1 MCVRG
6 ERKFMQKMIMAG
18 NALLIPAN
26 LSNYFL
32 IRRLGVSEGIGDGV
46 TGLLFGAAIG
56 CFILG
61 LRQRNS

>member
-6 ERKFMQKMIMAG
+6 ERKFMQKMFVAG

-32 IRRLGVSEGIGDGV
+32 IRRLGVSDGIGDGV
-46 TGLLFGAAIG
+46 TGLLFGAAIA

-61 LRQRNS
+61 LRQRNA

>member
-6 ERKFMQKMIMAG
+6 ENKFMRKMIVAG

-46 TGLLFGAAIG
+46 TGLLFGAAIA
-56 CFILG
+56 CFVVG
-61 LRQRNS
+61 LRRR